1 MFVDQCQYA
10 RNATGRRCNRFEA
23 DLWART
29 TEVRRNMLC
38 PVLACLPFGVGLFMQ
53 RAKPLSEDEVQRLKA
68 ADERTPDCCKLFR
81 IMNTCRVR
89 RVARR
94 EVPNAK
100 ILGLCHRPRHNRVS
114 GWHVLGRTGL
124 ISGTHSAN
132 EIRKT
137 CDRVDGVFT
146 ETGGS
151 YSCSRDCGG
160 ELCSVECKSGKCTG
174 NCPKC
179 GQRERRLPVLG
190 RRECR

>member
-1 MFVDQCQYA
+1 MRKSWVFVIA
-10 RNATGRRCNRFEA
+10 LVTIGFLAGTS
-23 DLWART
+23 WA
-29 TEVRRNMLC
+29 
-38 PVLACLPFGVGLFMQ
+38 GQ
-53 RAKPLSEDEVQRLKA
+53 
-68 ADERTPDCCKLFR
+68 
-81 IMNTCRVR
+81 
-89 RVARR
+89 
-94 EVPNAK
+94 
-100 ILGLCHRPRHNRVS
+100 VS
-114 GWHVLGRTGL
+114 

-179 GQRERRLPVLG
+179 GQRERRLPTLG
-190 RRECR
+190 GTDAADRILRVQRRSNRY